1 MIQPHYLPLHQTTYS
16 LCVQQ
21 LLCHHHGSF
30 VQADIYSKKRWR
42 WVQLLANQF
51 WSHWKKEFLQT
62 LQKRQKWTG
71 QQRNMTRGDIVII
84 KEDDTP
90 RGHWKLGRV
99 EECHPSADGIIR
111 SVKIAIGDSKLDERG
126 RRTQP
131 VSYLTRPITKLVLL
145 LESVAAVE
153 LLMSCLEA
161 AQSRTAEYQTK

>member
-1 MIQPHYLPLHQTTYS
+1 
-16 LCVQQ
+16 
-21 LLCHHHGSF
+21 
-30 VQADIYSKKRWR
+30 
-42 WVQLLANQF
+42 
-51 WSHWKKEFLQT
+51 
-62 LQKRQKWTG
+62 
-71 QQRNMTRGDIVII
+71 MTRGDIVII

-145 LESVAAVE
+145 LESVAVV
-153 LLMSCLEA
+153 
-161 AQSRTAEYQTK
+161 